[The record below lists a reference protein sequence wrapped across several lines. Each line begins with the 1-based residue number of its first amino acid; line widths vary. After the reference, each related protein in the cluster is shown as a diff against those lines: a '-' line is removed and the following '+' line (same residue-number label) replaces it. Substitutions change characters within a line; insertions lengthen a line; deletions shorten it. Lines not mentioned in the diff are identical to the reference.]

1 MNEKTVGLSG
11 SFKGNTAPKSFVK
24 NQIKGTRFTI
34 AISSA
39 KGGVGKS
46 TFAVNFALALKSL
59 NLKVGI
65 LDADIYGPSLPKM
78 MSINEKPKSED
89 GKSMNPINQY
99 GIQCMSIGFLVDEK
113 TPMIWRGPMVT
124 SAIKTFTQ
132 KVLWDNLDFIIVDM
146 PPGTGDTQ
154 LTFAQEIKLD
164 GVIII
169 STPQEIALL
178 DVKRGI
184 QMFDKLKVPIL
195 GLIDNMSFFKTKGGE
210 NYNIFGEGGVE
221 KTAIEYKKKFLG
233 KIPIDIDLRVA
244 ADEGTPL
251 VQKKPDH
258 EISKKIIEIAKKVKQ
273 SIPKSQKNPSIHSI
287 LFSKVLILLDRTF
300 LLLTF
305 FVLQLYLLLKFPY
318 HPLYNP

>member
-1 MNEKTVGLSG
+1 MDKKTTGLSDT
-11 SFKGNTAPKSFVK
+11 FKKNTAPKSFTK
-24 NQIKGTRFTI
+24 NPIKGTKFTI

-46 TFAVNFALALKSL
+46 TFAMNFALALKATGS
-59 NLKVGI
+59 KVGI

-89 GKSMNPINQY
+89 GKSMSPIDQY
-99 GIQCMSIGFLVDEK
+99 GVQCMSIGFLVDEE

-132 KVLWDNLDFIIVDM
+132 KVLWNNLDFIVIDM

-154 LTFAQEIKLD
+154 LTFAQEIKVD
-164 GVIII
+164 GVIIV

-184 QMFDKLKVPIL
+184 KMFDKLKVPVL
-195 GLIDNMSFFKTKGGE
+195 GLIDNMSFFESDDGK

-221 KTAIEYKKKFLG
+221 KAASDYKKDFLG
-233 KIPIDIDLRVA
+233 KIPINIDLRIA
-244 ADEGTPL
+244 ADAGKPL
-251 VQKKPDH
+251 VEKNPDH
-258 EISKKIIEIAKKVKQ
+258 KISKIFLEIAKKIKG
-273 SIPKSQKNPSIHSI
+273 S
-287 LFSKVLILLDRTF
+287 F
-300 LLLTF
+300 L
-305 FVLQLYLLLKFPY
+305 
-318 HPLYNP
+318 